1 MRLFSLVA
9 VLMLLTWHL
18 VLAAPS
24 TGISDDIRGIQVI
37 WDSRDFYLEND
48 DDNLNDDNED
58 YDSIKVYVING

>member
-18 VLAAPS
+18 ILAAPS
-24 TGISDDIRGIQVI
+24 NEISDDIRDIQVI

-48 DDNLNDDNED
+48 EDNED